1 MKSPWKM
8 NVYGITKFVL
18 IFELLVILG
27 LDIIEIYGMRL
38 VFPFF
43 TDFYVCRSLR
53 SGNTNIG
60 KKIPRTINSVKET
73 RTKREKLRIPM
84 TSVNKTKDQNNV
96 TFYNVDS
103 RKNYDRFKSL

>member
-1 MKSPWKM
+1 MACDLCSLFFLLIFM
-8 NVYGITKFVL
+8 FVDLFVL
-18 IFELLVILG
+18 ATPTSE
-27 LDIIEIYGMRL
+27 
-38 VFPFF
+38 
-43 TDFYVCRSLR
+43 
-53 SGNTNIG
+53 

-84 TSVNKTKDQNNV
+84 TSVNETKDQNNV